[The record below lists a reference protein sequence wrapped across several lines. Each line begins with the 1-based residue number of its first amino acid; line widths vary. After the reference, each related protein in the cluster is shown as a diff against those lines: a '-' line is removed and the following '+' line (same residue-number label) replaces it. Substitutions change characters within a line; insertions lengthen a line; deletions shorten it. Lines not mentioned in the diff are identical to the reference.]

1 MMAAACFL
9 VYVCVRSD
17 FTGYS
22 QALDKWTQS
31 YELRAVIE
39 RADGGADHIHPKL
52 PLHVHLYGETDEGA
66 WEQLAVS
73 QVDRQVDCPA
83 GPTCEPVAL
92 VQASFIKHRRL
103 FYRIEQSLKSSTSST
118 TGSAWMGTF
127 TFRQSFINPEYAKQE
142 LIVRAAFA
150 GVLAITALAYAW
162 RINDVKALGNQSTV
176 GLGWMALP
184 CIGAILFV
192 NPFLFLEY
200 QFPELWSYVLNVVIQ
215 VLGLAMLMAFWLVEF
230 VALAS
235 SVPNSDE
242 NLEPSKRFA
251 VLPLAFVTV
260 QALVAIGLVVTI
272 AAQLADD
279 PLYDWEHAQSQGSNL
294 MRAFQ
299 YTSLALGILYMLAF
313 LAALSKAM
321 VRLGVCCSPVNVA
334 TAGQIIMWIL
344 HVLVAVSAGIALVT
358 TAFVSLHPETSTHVI
373 TLHVLFTAY
382 VLVLQALYW
391 PALHGPAQL
400 LDDEQRSDA
409 GADEAPMQAITIE
422 MTGVSST
429 PRKHSVAQDEAPA
442 AAVLAGAPSEEADK
456 PDVAELV
463 PADEAAANAAVAT
476 AASGEASDVASDA
489 GASGAEEAVPDA
501 QPGEAGDDAAQE
513 KTAEDADA

>member
-1 MMAAACFL
+1 MCTCACSRA
-9 VYVCVRSD
+9 Y

-22 QALDKWTQS
+22 RALDKWTQS
-31 YELRAVIE
+31 YELQAVIE
-39 RADGGADHIHPKL
+39 RADGGVDHIHPKL
-52 PLHVHLYGETDEGA
+52 PLHVHLYGETDDGV

-83 GPTCEPVAL
+83 GPACEPVAL

-103 FYRIEQSLKSSTSST
+103 FFRIEQSLKSSTSST

-150 GVLAITALAYAW
+150 GVLAVTALAYAW
-162 RINDVKALGNQSTV
+162 RVHDVKALGNQSTV

-272 AAQLADD
+272 AVQLAGD

-299 YTSLALGILYMLAF
+299 YTSLALGILYMLVF
-313 LAALSKAM
+313 LAALSRAM
-321 VRLGVCCSPVNVA
+321 IRLGVCCSPVNVA

-400 LDDEQRSDA
+400 LDEEQRSDA
-409 GADEAPMQAITIE
+409 GASDAPMEAITIE
-422 MTGVSST
+422 MTGVSSA

-442 AAVLAGAPSEEADK
+442 AAAVLAGAPSEEADE

-463 PADEAAANAAVAT
+463 ATEEAAATAAVA
-476 AASGEASDVASDA
+476 AAPSGEESDVASEA
-489 GASGAEEAVPDA
+489 GASGAEEADA
-501 QPGEAGDDAAQE
+501 QPASEAADDAAQE
-513 KTAEDADA
+513 KIAEDADA